1 MSNYYSNGKVLLSG
15 EYAVLYGAEAVGLPT
30 KMGQN
35 LVVQNRKDDFI
46 EWISFNSNKEIWFNC
61 IFKNESLSILKT
73 NKSKIAKKLQVIL
86 RIVKELNPGFLLS
99 GKTIKTALGF
109 DFRWGLGSSSTL
121 INNLAQWAEINPYDL
136 LKKTFGGS
144 GYDIAC
150 AMNNS
155 PILFSLNSDKQV
167 IKQVKFN
174 PKFKE
179 NLFFIYQNKKQNSQ
193 KSILNFQKKVSVGS
207 SIINEISIISNN
219 LLVTRSINEFSK
231 LIKAHEDI
239 MSKLLNINSLIKNFP
254 DYNGT
259 VKSLGA
265 WGGDFFL
272 AVGPEDSIDYFRKKG
287 LNIGFK
293 FNDIIL

>member
-1 MSNYYSNGKVLLSG
+1 MSNYYSNGKFLLSG
-15 EYAVLYGAEAVGLPT
+15 EYAVLYGAEAIGLPT

-35 LVVQNRKDDFI
+35 LIVQNRNDNLI
-46 EWISFNSNKEIWFNC
+46 EWTSLNFDQEIWFNC
-61 IFKNESLSILKT
+61 TFRNESLSILKT
-73 NKSKIAKKLQVIL
+73 NESKIAKKLQLIL
-86 RIVKELNPGFLLS
+86 TIVKELNPEFLLS
-99 GKTIKTALGF
+99 GKTIKTTLDF

-121 INNLAQWAEINPYDL
+121 INNIAQWAEINPYDL

-150 AMNNS
+150 ALNNS
-155 PILFSLNSDKQV
+155 PILFSLKSDKQV

-174 PKFKE
+174 PIFKG

-193 KSILNFQKKVSVGS
+193 KSIVDFQKYISVES
-207 SIINEISIISNN
+207 SVISEISAISNN
-219 LLVTRSINEFSK
+219 LLITTSMNEFSK

-239 MSKLLNINSLIKNFP
+239 MSKLLNTNPLIDNFP
-254 DYNGT
+254 DYTGII
-259 VKSLGA
+259 KSLGA

-272 AVGPEDSIDYFRKKG
+272 AIGPENSIDYFRKKG

-293 FNDIIL
+293 FDDIIL